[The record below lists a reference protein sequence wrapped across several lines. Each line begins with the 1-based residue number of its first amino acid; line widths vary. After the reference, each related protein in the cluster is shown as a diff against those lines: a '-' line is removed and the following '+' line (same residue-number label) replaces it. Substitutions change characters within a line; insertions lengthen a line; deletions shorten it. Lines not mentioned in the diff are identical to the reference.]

1 KDEAK
6 AREAY
11 EKALPQVEQLVQEA
25 PDDPARHAMLGGVL
39 AMVGRKEEAI
49 REGRRAMELKPESK
63 DAFDGPMYTLAMA
76 QIYTWCGEK
85 DQAFQLIEKSLATP
99 NG

>member
-1 KDEAK
+1 
-6 AREAY
+6 
-11 EKALPQVEQLVQEA
+11 
-25 PDDPARHAMLGGVL
+25 
-39 AMVGRKEEAI
+39 
-49 REGRRAMELKPESK
+49 MELKPESK

-99 NG
+99 NGVTAPMLKLDPVWDPLRDDPRFQALINRYAKA